1 MKIISQV
8 IQQIAVQKEGEIT
21 VGSNNLDMQKLLN
34 AIDSTQQAKIQK
46 DVWKY

>member
-1 MKIISQV
+1 MKIISQL
-8 IQQIAVQKEGEIT
+8 IQQIAVQKEGEIA

-46 DVWKY
+46 DVCKY